1 MNVPLVDLQAQ
12 YASIRAEVAAAIQNV
27 LDHGGYILGPEV
39 AAFESAFAGFCQA
52 SHCVSVAS
60 GTDAI
65 HLILRGLEIGPGD
78 EVILPAFTFIATA
91 LGVTQAGATPVLVDV
106 NRDDALIDP
115 ALIEAAITSRTR
127 AIMPVH
133 LYGRCCDM
141 DAITAIAT
149 RHGLK
154 IVEDAAQAHGAT
166 YRGRPAGSLGHAAA
180 FSFYPGKNLGA
191 YGDGGAVTT
200 SDDAL
205 ADRLKLLRN
214 WGSRKKYHH
223 EEPGLNSRLD
233 TIQAAILGVKLR
245 HLPHW
250 NDARRRWAA
259 LYDELLPGLGQ
270 PVNHPDRQPIYH
282 IYAIR
287 TPDRDAR
294 LARLQSTGI
303 GAGIHYPFPVHR
315 LKAYENLAVRP
326 FPESEAW
333 AAEELSLPMYAE
345 LTGEQVRQIASEVR
359 AVCGDATSAP
369 FRWASSGG

>member
-1 MNVPLVDLQAQ
+1 MNIPLVDLQAQ
-12 YASIRAEVAAAIQNV
+12 YATIKPEIAVAIQNV

-39 AAFESAFAGFCQA
+39 ADFESRFAACCHAKHGIG
-52 SHCVSVAS
+52 VAS

-65 HLILRGLEIGPGD
+65 HLILRALDIGPGD
-78 EVILPAFTFIATA
+78 EVILPAFTFVATA

-106 NRDDALIDP
+106 RRDDALIDP
-115 ALIEAAITSRTR
+115 ALIEAAITPRTR

-141 DAITAIAT
+141 DAIQTIAA

-154 IVEDAAQAHGAT
+154 IVEDAAQAHGAA
-166 YRGRPAGSLGHAAA
+166 YRGKPAGSLGHAAA

-205 ADRLKLLRN
+205 AERLKLLRN
-214 WGSRKKYHH
+214 WGSRIKYHH

-245 HLPHW
+245 YLDQW
-250 NDARRRWAA
+250 NAARRKWAA
-259 LYDELLPGLGQ
+259 LYHELLPGFGQ
-270 PVNHPDRQPIYH
+270 PVDHADREPVYH
-282 IYAIR
+282 IYAVR
-287 TPDRDAR
+287 SKARDTV
-294 LARLQSTGI
+294 LKHLQAAGI

-315 LKAYENLAVRP
+315 LNAYRELAVKP
-326 FPESEAW
+326 FPESDAW

-345 LTGEQVRQIASEVR
+345 LTEAQVRHIA
-359 AVCGDATSAP
+359 AQLLAAKGN
-369 FRWASSGG
+369 